1 MAEIERT
8 RERERPP
15 LSDNPYEK
23 VMRQRAAML
32 ERNKTGPIVVRKADR
47 PM

>member
-15 LSDNPYEK
+15 LGDNPYER
-23 VMRQRAAML
+23 VMRGARGAA
-32 ERNKTGPIVVRKADR
+32 
-47 PM
+47 